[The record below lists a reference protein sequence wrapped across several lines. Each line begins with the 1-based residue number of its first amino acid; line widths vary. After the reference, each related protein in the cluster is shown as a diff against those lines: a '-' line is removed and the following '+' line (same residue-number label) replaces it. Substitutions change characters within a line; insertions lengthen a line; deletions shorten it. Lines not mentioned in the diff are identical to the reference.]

1 MALLRKRRFARTAS
15 GEYAVRLRPE
25 ERALLGSLPEQL
37 AALVAAGRS
46 EAHFIMLNTGKPP
59 LNDPVLRQ
67 ALAYAIRA
75 KLAAWD
81 SGKP

>member
-46 EAHFIMLNTGKPP
+46 
-59 LNDPVLRQ
+59 
-67 ALAYAIRA
+67 
-75 KLAAWD
+75 
-81 SGKP
+81 